1 MSTVGYARVSS
12 LGQSLQVQLERLE
25 AAGCER
31 VYQEKRSG
39 LDGDRRELKR
49 AVDYLREG
57 DTLVITKLD
66 RLARSTLHLCQLVEA
81 LSGKGVG
88 LRVLDQSIDTS
99 TPTGKLLF
107 HVLASIAEFETS
119 IRRERQM
126 EGIEKA
132 KERGVYIG
140 RQPTLTEEQAVEMRR
155 KRHQDNVP
163 IKGLMAE
170 YGLSKASVYRYLG
183 SASQAQ
189 ATDSLRR
196 CQKERGP

>member
-1 MSTVGYARVSS
+1 MGVVVGYARVSS
-12 LGQSLQVQLERLE
+12 LGQSLEVQLAKLE
-25 AAGCER
+25 AAGCEK
-31 VYQEKRSG
+31 VYREKRSG
-39 LDGDRRELKR
+39 LDGDRKELKR

-66 RLARSTLHLCQLVEA
+66 RLARSTLHLCQLVDA

-88 LRVLDQSIDTS
+88 LRVLDQSIDTT

-140 RQPTLTEEQAVEMRR
+140 RQPTLTEDQAVEMRR
-155 KRHQDNVP
+155 KRHADNVP
-163 IKGLMAE
+163 IKALMAE
-170 YGLSKASVYRYLG
+170 YGLSKASVYRYL
-183 SASQAQ
+183 
-189 ATDSLRR
+189 ATPED
-196 CQKERGP
+196 GGH